1 VRLTPL
7 EQWCLR
13 AKRPLADESGMAL
26 VMSLSVMMVLS
37 ILTTSV
43 LFMTSANSSSAQRS
57 NAGIKAYALAEAG
70 INNAFAVLKA
80 NYPGSTV
87 AFPGDPTLLSSR
99 TTPYGSGTS
108 ATWSGSLVAV
118 SGQTWSW
125 EWRITSTGTIPN
137 PTGPTN
143 AAVTRRA
150 TATVPVVLPTG
161 QQNPGT
167 SPLNW
172 IYGGT
177 DINFSQSLQVG
188 SPVYAAGNLS
198 LTNSAKITGKAGK
211 IGFGG
216 NVTLST
222 SQNQIGLTG
231 GSDPRIAEAHVVGK
245 CSVKGNVPLH
255 FCGGSL
261 AATNWD
267 SDSIYATGTSRSV
280 AGLLSS
286 TPSLTCCAPSGGAIA
301 PAGSL
306 TSSDMGFWYKNSD
319 LGPTHP
325 CTSGSVPFQFE
336 TTADTSINNSV
347 TPSTPVNLTPSA
359 SSYSCTS
366 SAGTLIWNNAS
377 KKLTIKGTVFIDGS
391 ATIDSTGYM
400 GNPVFTYSGT
410 GTIVVSGTFAMKGA
424 KICAVVSGSDC
435 NWSTTSWDPNLNALV
450 VVADGDGV
458 NGGAQSQG
466 GSVGTGYGIAIINT
480 SSFQGALIA
489 NKAIQTAQTAS
500 EQGPM
505 ISVYSHVDSGQSGT
519 LTFPAITFAPTA
531 ATEIAT
537 GTIPTG
543 QLLLPR
549 SFGG

>member
-1 VRLTPL
+1 
-7 EQWCLR
+7 
-13 AKRPLADESGMAL
+13 MAL

-43 LFMTSANSSSAQRS
+43 LFMTSANSSGAQRS

-70 INNAFAVLKA
+70 INDAFAVLNA
-80 NYPGSTV
+80 NYPGTF
-87 AFPGDPTLLSSR
+87 AYPGDPTLLTSPR
-99 TTPYGSGTS
+99 TTPYGTGR

-118 SGQTWSW
+118 TGQTWGW
-125 EWRITSTGTIPN
+125 QWQITSTGTIPS

-150 TATVPVVLPTG
+150 TATVPVILPTG
-161 QQNPGT
+161 QTNPGT

-177 DINFSQSLQVG
+177 DINLSQSLQVG
-188 SPVYAAGNLS
+188 SPVYAVRDLNMTS
-198 LTNSAKITGKAGK
+198 SAQITGAAGK
-211 IGFGG
+211 IGVGRNATLATSG
-216 NVTLST
+216 N
-222 SQNQIGLTG
+222 NGNEIGQTG
-231 GSDPRIAEAHVVGK
+231 GSDPRIAEAHIVGQ
-245 CSVKGNVPLH
+245 CSSKAFVALH
-255 FCGGSL
+255 PCGGSL

-267 SDSIYATGTSRSV
+267 SDNIYATATSRSV

-325 CTSGSVPFQFE
+325 CTSGSVPFAFE
-336 TTADTSINNSV
+336 TAGDTAINNGV
-347 TPSTPVNLTPSA
+347 TPSTPVNLTPAA
-359 SSYSCTS
+359 SSYSCGS
-366 SAGTLIWNNAS
+366 STGTLSWNNAS
-377 KKLTIKGTVFIDGS
+377 KTLALKGTVFIDGS
-391 ATIDSTGYM
+391 ATIDSAGYP

-410 GTIVVSGTFAMKGA
+410 GTVVLSGTFAMKGA

-435 NWSTTSWDPNLNALV
+435 NWSTTSWDPNINALV

-458 NGGAQSQG
+458 NGGAQNQG
-466 GSVGTGYGIAIINT
+466 GAVGVGFGIALTTT

-489 NKAIQTAQTAS
+489 NKAIQTANTAS

-505 ISVYSHVDSGQSGT
+505 ISVYSHVDAGQSGK

-543 QLLLPR
+543 RLLLPR